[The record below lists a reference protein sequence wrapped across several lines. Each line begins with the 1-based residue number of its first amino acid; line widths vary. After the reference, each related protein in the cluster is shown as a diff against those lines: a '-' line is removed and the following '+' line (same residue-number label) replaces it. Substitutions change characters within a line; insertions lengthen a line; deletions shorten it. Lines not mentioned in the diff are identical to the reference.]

1 MKTVSTEELFDY
13 FQANQ
18 ICESL
23 LKDDVAKLTAFLQ
36 ERDYTGG
43 EILYDIDEVGDFLGF
58 VMEGKI
64 VLTSGSG
71 VDKAEVGKQ
80 KVGSLVGEMS
90 FFDRKPR
97 DLRMSASKK
106 GVKLLILTRA
116 MYDRLKV
123 EEPYIAVNILENA
136 IVSLDNLI
144 RNMGEDINAL
154 ENYVHGFAGR
164 H

>member
-1 MKTVSTEELFDY
+1 MKTVSTSELFDY
-13 FQANQ
+13 FQSNH

-23 LKDDVAKLTAFLQ
+23 IKDDVAKLATFLQ
-36 ERDYTGG
+36 EKDYESG
-43 EILYDIDEVGDFLGF
+43 ETIYDIDEVGDFLGF
-58 VMEGKI
+58 VMDGEVQFTTGK
-64 VLTSGSG
+64 G
-71 VDKAEVGKQ
+71 VEKGEVGKQ
-80 KVGSLVGEMS
+80 KEGTLIGEMS

-97 DLRMSASKK
+97 DLRMAASRK

-136 IVSLDNLI
+136 VVSLDNLI
-144 RNMGEDINAL
+144 RNMGGDINAL

-164 H
+164 R

>member
-1 MKTVSTEELFDY
+1 MKTVSTSELFDY
-13 FQANQ
+13 FQANH

-23 LKDDVAKLTAFLQ
+23 IKDDVAKLATYLQ
-36 ERDYTGG
+36 EKDYGSD
-43 EILYDIDEVGDFLGF
+43 EVLYEIDEVGDFLGF
-58 VMEGKI
+58 VMEGR
-64 VLTSGSG
+64 VLLTSGSG
-71 VDKAEVGKQ
+71 IDKAEVGNQ
-80 KVGSLVGEMS
+80 KEGTLVGEMS

-144 RNMGEDINAL
+144 RNMGENINAL

>member
-1 MKTVSTEELFDY
+1 MDTISAKNLFKY
-13 FQANQ
+13 FQDNS

-23 LKDDVAKLTAFLQ
+23 TKQDVAKLTEYLQ
-36 ERDYTGG
+36 EKDYKDSEVISDAG
-43 EILYDIDEVGDFLGF
+43 EVGDALGF
-58 VMEGKI
+58 IMEGKVQFI
-64 VLTSGSG
+64 SGIGS
-71 VDKAEVGKQ
+71 DEAEVGKQ
-80 KVGSLVGEMS
+80 KEGSLIGEMS

-97 DLRMSASKK
+97 NLRMTATKK

-144 RNMGEDINAL
+144 RHMGDDINAL
-154 ENYVHGFAGR
+154 EHYVHGFGKR
-164 H
+164 